1 MNLQSGV
8 VDVAAI
14 DCVRLDESLRNDPT
28 VDMADLLVHID
39 KRLRSKDGAVGLVIL
54 VLRSPQ
60 GSAADRDMQRLHGG
74 IGVAGSVVGD
84 RHRAAVEAVDAH
96 VRIRRRVS
104 LSCVSERVRVV
115 NPLLLVVRKA

>member
-8 VDVAAI
+8 VDVAAT

-28 VDMADLLVHID
+28 VNMADLLVHID

-74 IGVAGSVVGD
+74 VGGSV
-84 RHRAAVEAVDAH
+84 
-96 VRIRRRVS
+96 RRW
-104 LSCVSERVRVV
+104 
-115 NPLLLVVRKA
+115 